1 MKRTTLT
8 GRMLGQYKLLEPIG
22 EGGQAVV
29 YKAFQPSLKRWV
41 AVKVLY
47 VDREEVLV
55 RFQREAETVAR
66 LRHPNILVVYE
77 YGEEQELSYIAMEL
91 APHGTLKDRLRSQ
104 PLEWFDVL
112 KLITPIAE
120 ALQYAHGQGLI
131 HRDVKSSNILM
142 AQEEWPLL
150 ADFSVVK
157 VTNADETLTHSGMVL
172 GTPAYIAPEQA
183 NGESVDPRA
192 DIYSLGVVMFEMI
205 TGRLPFTYEN
215 PNMLML
221 AHILEPVP
229 APSELNP
236 ACPPELEK
244 IILTALQKSAK
255 DRYPDMK
262 AMIEAMN
269 QLVGK
274 STLAF
279 AGVQS
284 SFGAPNRSFSS
295 KPNRIAVPGS
305 GQLQANEVLT
315 KADRIVLVDKNITI
329 ELPEPS
335 VEGLIIGRTHG
346 LNRADIDLGPYNAV
360 DAGVSRRHARLFRAE
375 TGWMIEDLGSLNGT
389 YVNEV
394 KLTPGTS
401 AALKSGDTIRCSHL
415 SFVFWAAER

>member
-1 MKRTTLT
+1 
-8 GRMLGQYKLLEPIG
+8 MLGQYKLLEPIG
-22 EGGQAVV
+22 EGGLAVV

-47 VDREEVLV
+47 VDREEILV

-91 APHGTLKDRLRSQ
+91 APHGTLKDRLRGQ
-104 PLEWFDVL
+104 PLEWYDVL

-120 ALQYAHGQGLI
+120 ALQYAHKQGLI

-150 ADFSVVK
+150 ADFSLVK
-157 VTNADETLTHSGMVL
+157 LTNADQTITSDGVIL

-183 NGESVDPRA
+183 NGERVDPRA

-205 TGRLPFTYEN
+205 TGRLPFTYDN

-229 APSELNP
+229 APSEINP

-255 DRYPDMK
+255 DRYPDMQT
-262 AMIEAMN
+262 MIEAMKHII
-269 QLVGK
+269 GS
-274 STLAF
+274 STLIP
-279 AGVQS
+279 GEMHG
-284 SFGAPNRSFSS
+284 SFGAPNRSLSD
-295 KPNRIAVPGS
+295 KPNRIPIPRS
-305 GQLQANEVLT
+305 GQLQPIEILSKV
-315 KADRIVLVDKNITI
+315 DRIVLVDKNITI

-335 VEGLIIGRTHG
+335 VEGLVIGRTHG

-360 DAGVSRRHARLFRAE
+360 DAGVSRRHARLIRGE
-375 TGWMIEDLGSLNGT
+375 TGWLIEDLGSLNGT

-394 KLTPGTS
+394 RLTMGMF

-415 SFVFWAAER
+415 SFVFWAGEA